1 MAERKARKKRIINQ
15 RHMYIAEILEQHP
28 EIEQEQIAQMLA
40 EVYGLKK
47 YTQRTI
53 SNDLKT
59 LKQTHWMR
67 ASRAMEAIK
76 VRLLDEY
83 QTIYAEAMAAWYL
96 SLEDKQVTVA
106 ENVSRPIT
114 EQEAGQAIERLKVME
129 RTEGQSGNPALL
141 AQAQAALKAI
151 REMLGLDEAAKVSV
165 SWRDKLPDGYN
176 PDEVYQQ
183 FKEAMVQAAIQDVVT
198 DDNQSD

>member
-1 MAERKARKKRIINQ
+1 MAERKGTKKRIINQ
-15 RHMYIAEILEQHP
+15 RQMLVAEILEREP
-28 EIEQEQIAQMLA
+28 EATQAEIAEQLL
-40 EVYGLKK
+40 VYGLKPS
-47 YTQRTI
+47 QPTI
-53 SNDLKT
+53 SNDIKALKRV
-59 LKQTHWMR
+59 HWMR

-76 VRLLDEY
+76 ARLLDEY

-96 SLEDKQVTVA
+96 SLEDKQVLVA
-106 ENVSRPIT
+106 ENVSKPKK
-114 EQEAGQAIERLKVME
+114 EQDVDKAIERIKAME